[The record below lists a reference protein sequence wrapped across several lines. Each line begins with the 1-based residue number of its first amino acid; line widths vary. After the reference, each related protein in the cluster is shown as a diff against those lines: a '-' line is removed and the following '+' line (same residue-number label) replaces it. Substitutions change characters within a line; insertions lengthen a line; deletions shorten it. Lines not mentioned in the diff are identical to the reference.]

1 MSQAYVNQLT
11 LNCLVNKDMINKHID
26 KKKLN
31 KEEREEIK
39 FYRKRTY
46 NLFKELI
53 NGAPPA
59 DLLPD
64 VKYAY
69 DTFVKASIHYF
80 KTVDNNDIIQ
90 AEYDGF
96 ESTFSLY
103 NVIIQAEYDGF
114 ESTFVEPVY
123 DLSGNSAL
131 DADKIIMRSVKVDLP
146 QSLDKH
152 VSKTTVQKKEAEII
166 LPKQKDINLL
176 DPKFEFKGIKKEKQ
190 EKQEKLDK

>member
-1 MSQAYVNQLT
+1 MDQIKKNLDEIKPVKKNNIFIVN
-11 LNCLVNKDMINKHID
+11 
-26 KKKLN
+26 N
-31 KEEREEIK
+31 KEEKEEMK

-96 ESTFSLY
+96 ESTF
-103 NVIIQAEYDGF
+103 
-114 ESTFVEPVY
+114 VEPVY
-123 DLSGNSAL
+123 DLSGNNHTSRSA
-131 DADKIIMRSVKVDLP
+131 DADKILMRSVKVDLP

-190 EKQEKLDK
+190 EKPEKPEK